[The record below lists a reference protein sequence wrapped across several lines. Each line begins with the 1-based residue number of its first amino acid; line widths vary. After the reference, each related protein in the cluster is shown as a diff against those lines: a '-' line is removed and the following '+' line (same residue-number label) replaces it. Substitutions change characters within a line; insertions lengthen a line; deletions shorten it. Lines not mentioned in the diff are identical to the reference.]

1 MEKNVI
7 NKRHL
12 LNKAFYQ
19 RQDLTKH

>member
-12 LNKAFYQ
+12 LNKIS
-19 RQDLTKH
+19 TNGKM